1 LIWPDWI
8 VPLPKYLAITARL
21 LIGLSTG
28 LLAAPLHAAF
38 PASLPNYSQV
48 KAAWRSS
55 EAHLLDR
62 HGELLQELR
71 IDPSIRRT
79 IWTPLAE
86 ISPALIAAVL
96 RAEDRRFFEHAGVD
110 WLAAGKAALSNW
122 LSAKPRG
129 ASTLTMQLAA
139 LLDAQYRASGG
150 RRDVAEKWRQMQA
163 ARELEQ
169 SWSKTQI
176 LEAYLNLAPFRGEL
190 TGIDSA
196 TRGLFDKRPAG
207 LSDAESLILATLIRA
222 PNARPRDV
230 AKRVCALA
238 AGLPGMADCAALK
251 ALTLNT
257 LSGRYPIVAAANLA
271 PHLALRLIGST
282 NPPQPP
288 TGNARLEFA
297 GEAVGSVI
305 PPFPKGGAGGIS
317 EAAAQANVAK
327 SPSFPLLERGKPLP
341 QALSLLSTANATSAL
356 EKNGGSRSL
365 RSSLDAGLQR
375 HVLATLKQQLAHLAG
390 REVND
395 AAALVLDN
403 ASGEVLAYA
412 SVSARDSDSPESDG
426 VRAPRQAGS
435 TLKPFLYGLALENGL
450 LTAASPLEDT
460 PLSITTAGG
469 QYAPENYDHVH
480 RGLVSVR
487 TSLAGSLNIPAVQT
501 LKLVGLEPF
510 AARLV
515 RFGFDGLTEDA
526 DFYGYSLAL
535 GSLDVTLEQETNAYR
550 ALANGGVYSPIRFT
564 QDTHNPTTHRVQSR
578 ESAFLVAD
586 ILSDRQARATTF
598 GLENPL
604 ATRFWTAVKTGTSKD
619 MRDNWC
625 LGFSSRYTV
634 GVWIGNFSGAPMHD
648 VSGISGAAPAWAAIM
663 RRLHAETPSLPP
675 DPPRGLTRKRVQPP
689 GEAPRREWFLP
700 GSEPHGTTW
709 NAATPPPEIVNP
721 GDGGILALD
730 PDIPPA
736 RQRLVFQA
744 SHAPVGAWW
753 QLDETRRETQDWL
766 LERGRHALSLMD
778 RDGQLLDQVR
788 FDVR

>member
-1 LIWPDWI
+1 M
-8 VPLPKYLAITARL
+8 
-21 LIGLSTG
+21 GMLS
-28 LLAAPLHAAF
+28 APLHAAS

-55 EAHLLDR
+55 EVRLLDR

-79 IWTPLAE
+79 AWTPLAE
-86 ISPALIAAVL
+86 VSPALIAAVL

-139 LLDAQYRASGG
+139 LLDAQYRAGAG
-150 RRDVAEKWRQMQA
+150 RRDVAEKWRQMRA

-169 SWSKTQI
+169 SWSKADI

-222 PNARPRDV
+222 PNAKPSDV

-238 AGLPGMADCAALK
+238 DGLPGMADCAALK

-257 LSGRYPIVAAANLA
+257 LSGRYPIVAAAALA
-271 PHLALRLIGST
+271 THLARRLIGDK
-282 NPPQPP
+282 
-288 TGNARLEFA
+288 RE
-297 GEAVGSVI
+297 I
-305 PPFPKGGAGGIS
+305 
-317 EAAAQANVAK
+317 
-327 SPSFPLLERGKPLP
+327 
-341 QALSLLSTANATSAL
+341 
-356 EKNGGSRSL
+356 

-390 REVND
+390 REVSD

-412 SVSARDSDSPESDG
+412 SVSTHESVSPESDG
-426 VRAPRQAGS
+426 VQAARQAGS
-435 TLKPFLYGLALENGL
+435 TLKPFLYGLALEKGL
-450 LTAASPLEDT
+450 LTAASVLEDA

-469 QYAPENYDHVH
+469 QYAPQNYDHVH

-510 AARLV
+510 ATRLV

-526 DFYGYSLAL
+526 DFYGYALAL
-535 GSLDVTLEQETNAYR
+535 GSLDVTLEQEANAYR
-550 ALANGGVYSPIRFT
+550 ALANGGLYSPLRFT
-564 QDTHNPTTHRVQSR
+564 PSTKNTAARRVLSR
-578 ESAFLVAD
+578 ESAFLVGD
-586 ILSDRQARATTF
+586 ILADRQARAVTF

-625 LGFSSRYTV
+625 LGFSQRYTV
-634 GVWIGNFSGAPMHD
+634 GVWVGNFSGAPMHD

-663 RRLHAETPSLPP
+663 QRLHAESPSLPP
-675 DPPRGLTRKRVQPP
+675 DPPRGLLRKLIQPP

-700 GSEPHGTTW
+700 GSEPTGTTW

-730 PDIPPA
+730 PDLPRT

-753 QLDETRRETQDWL
+753 QLDETRLETPDWS
-766 LERGRHALSLMD
+766 LERGRHVLSLKD
-778 RDGQLLDQVR
+778 REGRVLDQVR
-788 FDVR
+788 FEGR